1 MEIFGA
7 QFINSMALGSI
18 YALLVTG
25 FNLLLVV
32 GGIFQFAYP
41 HIVVMSMYVCWLVLE
56 RTGGNVFLG
65 ILAAIGSG
73 VGMSLATEPMFR
85 PLAKRGA
92 TLASFI
98 VSLAIAMI
106 IVDVMSRFLNWGLPI
121 AFPVALSGGG
131 GALVRY
137 GIATIT
143 AGQLAT
149 IVGSISAVA
158 GFLYLLYRTRQ
169 GRAFRVMA
177 QDPFVARLLG
187 IPITR
192 TSMSSYIIAGLLGGI
207 SAIFLAMAIGSASA
221 PLADTLAMKVLAVA
235 LFAGLGNLRG
245 GLIAAYILGLAEGM
259 TLAYLPGDW
268 VNAIAFGMIIVV
280 VMIRP
285 QGLFGMRA

>member
-7 QFINSMALGSI
+7 QFINGIALGSI
-18 YALLVTG
+18 YALLATG

-32 GGIFQFAYP
+32 GGVFQFAYP
-41 HIVVMSMYVCWLVLE
+41 HIVVMSMYMCWLALE
-56 RTGGNVFLG
+56 KTGGNVFLG

-73 VGMSLATEPMFR
+73 IAMSLATEPMFR
-85 PLAKRGA
+85 PLAKRRA
-92 TLASFI
+92 ALASFI
-98 VSLAIAMI
+98 VSLSIALI
-106 IVDVMSRFLNWGLPI
+106 ITDVMSRFLNWGIPI
-121 AFPVALSGGG
+121 AFPEALSGGE
-131 GALVRY
+131 ALVRY

-177 QDPFVARLLG
+177 QEPFVAHLLG

-192 TSMSSYIIAGLLGGI
+192 TSMYSYIIAGLLGGI

-268 VNAIAFGMIIVV
+268 VNAIAFGMIMGVI
-280 VMIRP
+280 IWRP
-285 QGLFGMRA
+285 EGLFGTRT

>member
-1 MEIFGA
+1 VEIFGA
-7 QFINSMALGSI
+7 QLVNSIATGSI
-18 YALLVTG
+18 YALLVMG

-32 GGIFQFAYP
+32 GGVFQFAYP
-41 HIVVMSMYVCWLVLE
+41 HIVVMSMYACWMVLE

-65 ILAAIGSG
+65 ILAAIGAG
-73 VGMSLATEPMFR
+73 VAMSLGTEPMFR
-85 PLAKRGA
+85 PLARRGA
-92 TLASFI
+92 ALASFI
-98 VSLAIAMI
+98 VSLSIAMI
-106 IVDVMSRFLNWGLPI
+106 IADVMSRFLNWGLPI
-121 AFPVALSGGG
+121 AFPVALSGE
-131 GALVRY
+131 GALVQY

-149 IVGSISAVA
+149 IVGSVSAML

-169 GRAFRVMA
+169 GRALRVMA
-177 QDPFVARLLG
+177 QNPSVARLLG

-192 TSMSSYIIAGLLGGI
+192 MSMSSYIIAGLLGGV
-207 SAIFLAMAIGSASA
+207 SAVFLAMAIRSASCT
-221 PLADTLAMKVLAVA
+221 LGDTLALKVLAVA

-268 VNAIAFGMIIVV
+268 ANAIAFGMIIVV
-280 VMIRP
+280 VMVRP

>member
-7 QFINSMALGSI
+7 QLINSIALGSI

-32 GGIFQFAYP
+32 GGVFQFAYP
-41 HIVVMSMYVCWLVLE
+41 HIVVMSMYMCWLALE

-92 TLASFI
+92 ALASFI
-98 VSLAIAMI
+98 VSLAVAMI
-106 IVDVMSRFLNWGLPI
+106 IADVMSRFLNWGIPI
-121 AFPVALSGGG
+121 AFPIALSGGE
-131 GALVRY
+131 ALVRY
-137 GIATIT
+137 GVATMT

-177 QDPFVARLLG
+177 QDPFVAHLLG

-285 QGLFGMRA
+285 QGLFGMKA

>member
-7 QFINSMALGSI
+7 QLINSIALGSI

-32 GGIFQFAYP
+32 GGVFQFAYP
-41 HIVVMSMYVCWLVLE
+41 HIVVMSMYMCWLALE

-92 TLASFI
+92 ALASFI

-106 IVDVMSRFLNWGLPI
+106 IADVMSRFLNWGIPI
-121 AFPVALSGGG
+121 AFPIALSGGE
-131 GALVRY
+131 ALVRY
-137 GIATIT
+137 GVATMT

-177 QDPFVARLLG
+177 QDPFVAHLLG

-285 QGLFGMRA
+285 QGLFGMKA

>member
-7 QFINSMALGSI
+7 QLINSIALGSI

-41 HIVVMSMYVCWLVLE
+41 HIVVMSMYMCWLVLE

-73 VGMSLATEPMFR
+73 IGMSLATEPIFR

-92 TLASFI
+92 ALASFI

-131 GALVRY
+131 ALVRY
-137 GIATIT
+137 GIATMT

-158 GFLYLLYRTRQ
+158 VFLYLLYRTRQ
-169 GRAFRVMA
+169 GRAFRVIA
-177 QDPFVARLLG
+177 QSPFTAHLLG

-192 TSMSSYIIAGLLGGI
+192 TNMFSYIIAGLLGGI
-207 SAIFLAMAIGSASA
+207 SAIFLAMSLGSASA

-268 VNAIAFGMIIVV
+268 SNAIAFGMIIVV
-280 VMIRP
+280 VMLRP